1 MSGIYKGYNPVFES
15 LQKEIFEQDQKAA
28 KPSALSR
35 AIYDVFTSLIMSGK
49 DEAIKTPEGFK
60 AAMDQILKSTSLEGI
75 KIEILKKIDTL
86 IQTDKDQAEALQQS
100 KAYVTQLIDQL
111 VQTVGGKADLVKSV
125 IDDMNSYIGG
135 TVSGL
140 QSVKAQLQQNESLVS
155 KYVAERKRTGD
166 EGSPAE
172 GIDDKKWWVNLSKSC
187 LDTAVSFSGETESAL
202 TDKRL
207 SSNGEMQ
214 KFSEMSQKF
223 VQDARNL
230 AVTGRAGLLN
240 TGKIETASGKM
251 KGEAYRVAAT
261 NLVNE
266 ILRQRN
272 LFRQLRNSLT
282 NIPTPPIQDVPV
294 VCPAGFVYDANKKA
308 CVAKPSPKPPTPGPT
323 PSPTP
328 TPTPTPTSG
337 CEFPIKMS
345 GKKCSEV
352 KAVQEKLM
360 SMGSCIKDILA
371 KRGGADGKYG
381 KATAKLCNITY
392 AYLTGATS
400 FSESGDLSKAMYDVI
415 MSGSATIAAKESYYA
430 IPAADFQKIMERK
443 IFEKE
448 SESAGSVISFDDFAK
463 ILNEDEVAA
472 VNPPAPTVS
481 LADCICK
488 TYASGAIDA
497 ACAKT
502 IVPVPVPDPDKEEDK
517 KVWEWK
523 GLKPLPDGIYGL
535 SYDESWGEWWAS
547 KGTAIGI
554 GVILVVA
561 IAATAGA
568 FAPAGIAAAGAAG
581 GGTAAAGAGA
591 AVAGAEVAAAGTA
604 ATAAGAGA
612 AVAGAEV
619 AAGTA
624 ATAAGAEVAAGTA
637 ATKVGLLAKLGTA
650 LKGASLAG
658 AKAGAMGA
666 LTSPVAIGAG
676 AIGGAAADSLFD
688 GRSGVGISLFNG
700 YISKTGIVSIAR
712 GLSDTYDGYVT
723 RNDIQAFMASLCILR
738 GAWTDRNGKPVS
750 AWGEVKKRY
759 MEMET
764 GEDIDQQLGKGE
776 YSTMMVRAVENFPDF
791 ESDNMEDGSKVN
803 SDDAKKLIEEAVALL
818 DANEAEMLQNLS
830 NITEAEI
837 KEVKKGVKIVK
848 TSESEESEA
857 PASKTDAP
865 TGVAAAG
872 ANKI

>member
-1 MSGIYKGYNPVFES
+1 MNKKNKMTGIYKGYNPVFES

-28 KPSALSR
+28 NPSALSR
-35 AIYDVFTSLIMSGK
+35 AIYDVFTSLIIGGK

-60 AAMDQILKSTSLEGI
+60 AAMDQILRLTSLEGI
-75 KIEILKKIDTL
+75 KMEILKKIDTL
-86 IQTDKDQAEALQQS
+86 IQSDKDQAEALQQS
-100 KAYVTQLIDQL
+100 KAYVAQLLDQL
-111 VQTVGGKADLVKSV
+111 VQTIGGKADLVKSV

-155 KYVAERKRTGD
+155 KYVIEKRKGTGD
-166 EGSPAE
+166 EASPAE
-172 GIDDKKWWVNLSKSC
+172 GIYDKKWWVNLSKSC
-187 LDTAVSFSGETESAL
+187 LDQAVSFSGETESAL

-223 VQDARNL
+223 IQDARNL
-230 AVTGRAGLLN
+230 ATTGRAGLLN
-240 TGKIETASGKM
+240 LGKIETAGGKM
-251 KGEAYRVAAT
+251 KGEEYRVAAT
-261 NLVNE
+261 NLVND

-282 NIPTPPIQDVPV
+282 NIPTPPIPDIPV
-294 VCPAGFVYDANKKA
+294 VCPVGFVYDANKKS
-308 CVAKPSPKPPTPGPT
+308 CVAKPRPNPNPGPT
-323 PSPTP
+323 PSP

-337 CEFPIKMS
+337 CEFPIKMG

-352 KAVQEKLM
+352 KAVQEKLI

-392 AYLTGATS
+392 TYLTGATS
-400 FSESGDLSKAMYDVI
+400 FSESGDLSKAMYDII

-463 ILNEDEVAA
+463 ILNEDSVAA
-472 VNPPAPTVS
+472 MLPPQVVS

-488 TYASGAIDA
+488 SYVSGVIDA
-497 ACAKT
+497 TCAKT
-502 IVPVPVPDPDKEEDK
+502 IVPVPPVPDPEEDK

-535 SYDESWGEWWAS
+535 SFDESWGEWWAS

-568 FAPAGIAAAGAAG
+568 FAPAG
-581 GGTAAAGAGA
+581 
-591 AVAGAEVAAAGTA
+591 
-604 ATAAGAGA
+604 
-612 AVAGAEV
+612 V

-624 ATAAGAEVAAGTA
+624 ATR
-637 ATKVGLLAKLGTA
+637 VGLLAKLGTA
-650 LKGASLAG
+650 LKGASLVG
-658 AKAGAMGA
+658 AKAGARSA

-688 GRSGVGISLFNG
+688 GRSGIAISLFNG

-712 GLSDTYDGYVT
+712 GLSDSYDGYVT
-723 RNDIQAFMASLCILR
+723 KHDIQAFMASLCILR
-738 GAWTDRNGKPVS
+738 GAWSDRNGKPVS

-759 MEMET
+759 MEMES
-764 GEDIDQQLGKGE
+764 GEDIDQQLGRGQ
-776 YSTMMVRAVENFPDF
+776 YGTVTVRAVENLPDF
-791 ESDNMEDGSKVN
+791 ESDNMEEGSKVN

-818 DANEAEMLQNLS
+818 DSNEGNMSQNLS
-830 NITEAEI
+830 NITEEEI

-848 TSESEESEA
+848 TSESEQSEA
-857 PASKTDAP
+857 PAEKGKGPSSEAK
-865 TGVAAAG
+865 
-872 ANKI
+872 KI

>member
-15 LQKEIFEQDQKAA
+15 LQKEVFEQETKAA

-75 KIEILKKIDTL
+75 KTEILKKVDGL

-100 KAYVTQLIDQL
+100 KTYIAQLLDQL
-111 VQTVGGKADLVKSV
+111 AQTVGGKADLVKSV

-187 LDTAVSFSGETESAL
+187 LDTAVSFSGETASAL

-207 SSNGEMQ
+207 SSNAEMQ

-223 VQDARNL
+223 VEDARKL
-230 AVTGRAGLLN
+230 AVTGRAGFLN
-240 TGKIETASGKM
+240 TGKIETEGGKM
-251 KGEAYRVAAT
+251 KGEEYRVAAT

-272 LFRQLRNSLT
+272 LFRQLRNTLT
-282 NIPTPPIQDVPV
+282 NIPTPPVQDVPV

-308 CVAKPSPKPPTPGPT
+308 CVAKPSPAPTPGPGPS

-328 TPTPTPTSG
+328 TPTPTPSSG

-345 GKKCSEV
+345 NKKCPEV
-352 KAVQEKLM
+352 KAVQEKLI

-381 KATAKLCNITY
+381 KTTAKLCNITY

-400 FSESGDLSKAMYDVI
+400 FNEGGELSKTMYDTI
-415 MSGSATIAAKESYYA
+415 MSGAATIAAKESYYA

-488 TYASGAIDA
+488 TYASGVIDA

-502 IVPVPVPDPDKEEDK
+502 IVPVPVPDPDKEDDK

-568 FAPAGIAAAGAAG
+568 FAPAGVAAAGAAG
-581 GGTAAAGAGA
+581 GGTAAAG
-591 AVAGAEVAAAGTA
+591 TA
-604 ATAAGAGA
+604 AT
-612 AVAGAEV
+612 VAGAEV

-624 ATAAGAEVAAGTA
+624 ATVAGAEVAAGTATAAGAEVAAGTA
-637 ATKVGLLAKLGTA
+637 ATKVGLLTKLGTA

-723 RNDIQAFMASLCILR
+723 KEDIQAFMASLCILR
-738 GAWTDRNGKPVS
+738 GAWTDKNGKPVS
-750 AWGEVKKRY
+750 AWGEVKRRY

-764 GEDIDQQLGKGE
+764 GEDIDKQLGKGE
-776 YSTMMVRAVENFPDF
+776 YGTMMVRAVENFPDF
-791 ESDNMEDGSKVN
+791 EADNMEEGSKVN

-818 DANEAEMLQNLS
+818 DANEDDLLQNLS
-830 NITEAEI
+830 NITEEEV

-857 PASKTDAP
+857 PAEKPEAP
-865 TGVAAAG
+865 AASG
-872 ANKI
+872 SNKI

>member
-15 LQKEIFEQDQKAA
+15 LQKEIFEQEQKAA

-75 KIEILKKIDTL
+75 KTEILKKVDGL

-100 KAYVTQLIDQL
+100 KTYIAQLLDQL
-111 VQTVGGKADLVKSV
+111 VLTVGGKADLVKSV

-155 KYVAERKRTGD
+155 KYVSERKRTGD

-207 SSNGEMQ
+207 SSNAEMQ

-223 VQDARNL
+223 IEDARKL

-240 TGKIETASGKM
+240 TGKIETEGGKM
-251 KGEAYRVAAT
+251 KGEQYRVAAT

-282 NIPTPPIQDVPV
+282 NIPTPPVQDVPV
-294 VCPAGFVYDANKKA
+294 VCPSGFVYDANKKA
-308 CVAKPSPKPPTPGPT
+308 CVAKPSPAPTPGPGPS

-328 TPTPTPTSG
+328 TPTPSSG

-345 GKKCSEV
+345 GKKCPEV

-381 KATAKLCNITY
+381 KTTAKLCNITY

-400 FSESGDLSKAMYDVI
+400 FSELGDLSKAMYDVI

-502 IVPVPVPDPDKEEDK
+502 IVPVPVPDPDKEDDK

-568 FAPAGIAAAGAAG
+568 FAPAGVAAAGAAG
-581 GGTAAAGAGA
+581 AGGTAAGAGA

-604 ATAAGAGA
+604 AAGTAAT
-612 AVAGAEV
+612 VAGAEV
-619 AAGTA
+619 AAGA

-650 LKGASLAG
+650 IKGASLAG
-658 AKAGAMGA
+658 AQAGAMGA

-723 RNDIQAFMASLCILR
+723 KEDIQAFMASLCILR

-750 AWGEVKKRY
+750 AWGEVKRRY

-764 GEDIDQQLGKGE
+764 GENIDQQLGKGE
-776 YSTMMVRAVENFPDF
+776 YGTTFVRSVENFPDI

-818 DANEAEMLQNLS
+818 DANEADLLQNLS
-830 NITEAEI
+830 NITEEEI

-857 PASKTDAP
+857 PADKTEAP
-865 TGVAAAG
+865 ASPAASG